1 MHELW
6 PLMSG
11 DKSESMQ
18 ERIAAM
24 SAKVMDVN
32 QFMVD
37 VLKVTMPVAGSGTK
51 VTYHDPC
58 HLKKSMKV
66 FEQPRALLKS
76 NPKVE
81 FVEMAEADRCC
92 GCGGSFNLQ
101 HYELSKEIGTIK
113 RNNIVASGAQVVA
126 TACPACMLQMSDML
140 SQNKDRIAVKHVM
153 EIYAETL

>member
-1 MHELW
+1 
-6 PLMSG
+6 
-11 DKSESMQ
+11 
-18 ERIAAM
+18 M

-37 VLKVTMPVAGSGTK
+37 VLKVSMPVEGHGTK

-66 FEQPRALLKS
+66 SDQPRALLKT
-76 NPKVE
+76 NPNVE
-81 FVEMAEADRCC
+81 FVEMSDADRCC

-101 HYELSKEIGTIK
+101 HYKLSKSIGEQK
-113 RNNIVASGAQVVA
+113 RDNIVASGAQVVA
-126 TACPACMLQMSDML
+126 TGCPACMMQISDML
-140 SQNKDRIAVKHVM
+140 SQHKDQIAVKHVM